1 MQGPWPEWR
10 TSYSLSC
17 TSRMCYR
24 KFQCTIRDPIYCIYN
39 LAFDVPSRH
48 LAIFLLFDGVKIP
61 VGFAK
66 HPDRKRELEVR
77 IRYRTIFIKHPFN
90 RLLWPRSI
98 LCHSQTPELA
108 PKPILTGSCLDM
120 TNLTARSIGPGSGYP
135 AYIRAIVAQ
144 HVCTIW
150 VFLCSTHFASSHV

>member
-1 MQGPWPEWR
+1 MVRPGR
-10 TSYSLSC
+10 TCRLAIFVFSIGHV
-17 TSRMCYR
+17 TRVCYR
-24 KFQCTIRDPIYCIYN
+24 RYFNSPFVNPIS
-39 LAFDVPSRH
+39 FDLSRH

-61 VGFAK
+61 VGFAE
-66 HPDRKRELEVR
+66 HPDRERELEVR
-77 IRYRTIFIKHPFN
+77 IRYRTVFIKHPFN